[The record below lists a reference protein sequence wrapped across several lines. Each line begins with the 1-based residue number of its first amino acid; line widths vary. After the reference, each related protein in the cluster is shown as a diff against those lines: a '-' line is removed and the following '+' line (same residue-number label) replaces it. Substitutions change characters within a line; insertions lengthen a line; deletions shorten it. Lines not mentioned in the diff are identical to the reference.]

1 MFTVQSAQASLTTQV
16 ARTLLTWIPIN
27 LEAARL
33 FENRLVNL
41 LTKCITPSITSG
53 RTKKIR
59 DKSRAK
65 MWASYHSVR
74 TSDEYQ
80 QMWEMFLL
88 NSVKAP
94 IFCPMFCQYMGHHL
108 FRHLVLSQTSFQRCT
123 SQLLTTELTY
133 EELNGLRYAAGYV
146 PRALMKKI
154 SRSKDSNRTDIL
166 QCLCDLSSDGSEPDN
181 SSSDWINMVNRG
193 GLMCINNITFELF
206 LAMEYELRSHIGAE
220 NICKEAAS
228 HIKTSED
235 VLFLWDIISTNWEEN
250 VASLF

>member
-1 MFTVQSAQASLTTQV
+1 MSGFTLLTAVQDIMSDSMFTVQSVQASLTTQV
-16 ARTLLTWIPIN
+16 TRTLLTRIPIN
-27 LEAARL
+27 VEAARL
-33 FENRLVNL
+33 FEKRLVNL

-53 RTKKIR
+53 QTKKIR
-59 DKSRAK
+59 VKSRAK
-65 MWASYHSVR
+65 MWASYHSLR

-94 IFCPMFCQYMGHHL
+94 IFCPIFCQYMGHHL
-108 FRHLVLSQTSFQRCT
+108 FRHLVLSQTSVQRCT

-166 QCLCDLSSDGSEPDN
+166 QCLRDLSSDGSEPDK
-181 SSSDWINMVNRG
+181 INH
-193 GLMCINNITFELF
+193 LT
-206 LAMEYELRSHIGAE
+206 RSTWLI
-220 NICKEAAS
+220 
-228 HIKTSED
+228 
-235 VLFLWDIISTNWEEN
+235 V
-250 VASLF
+250 VASCP